1 MDVPPPP
8 APFEPPP
15 APQAAPAAP
24 TRLSSAAPTRSSS
37 AASTRPPS
45 AVIPVLL
52 TAAVFIAYSIAQ
64 AVGAVIP
71 AYPDFNSR
79 LGLGLAVGTLIAT
92 PFGILMI
99 WMLARRQADR
109 PLREYLG
116 LRWPTIGQTLLWT
129 AALFLV
135 GTGYEALSR
144 WLDRPAVPDF
154 MLQIVRTA
162 VYPSLLW
169 LAVVV
174 AAPIFEEILFRGYLF
189 EGLRRSRLGAVGA
202 VLLSSLLF
210 ALPHLQYDLFDISS
224 VLALGL
230 VFGLA
235 RWRSGSTYLPIALHI
250 LSNGLSM
257 AQMSEITP

>member
-1 MDVPPPP
+1 MSETDVPPPPP
-8 APFEPPP
+8 APFDPPL
-15 APQAAPAAP
+15 APEAAAPAAP
-24 TRLSSAAPTRSSS
+24 P
-37 AASTRPPS
+37 RPPG

-52 TAAVFIAYSIAQ
+52 TAAVFIAYSIVQ
-64 AVGAVIP
+64 GIGAVIP
-71 AYPDFNSR
+71 MFPDINARLTSH
-79 LGLGLAVGTLIAT
+79 LGLGLAVGTLLAT
-92 PFGILMI
+92 PFGILMT
-99 WMLARRQADR
+99 WVLARSQADR
-109 PLREYLG
+109 PVREYLG

-129 AALFLV
+129 AALFAV
-135 GTGYEALSR
+135 GAGYEALSR

-154 MLQIVRTA
+154 MVQIVRTA
-162 VYPSLLW
+162 IYPSLLW

-189 EGLRRSRLGAVGA
+189 EGLRRSRLGAAGA
-202 VLLSSLLF
+202 VLLSSVLF

-224 VLALGL
+224 VLVLGV

-257 AQMSEITP
+257 LQMNEIAR

>member
-1 MDVPPPP
+1 MDLPPPP

-15 APQAAPAAP
+15 VSEAPAPAA
-24 TRLSSAAPTRSSS
+24 APPPPPGP
-37 AASTRPPS
+37 APS
-45 AVIPVLL
+45 ATATILL
-52 TAAVFIAYSIAQ
+52 TVAVFIAYSIAQ
-64 AVGAVIP
+64 AVGAVGLMFP
-71 AYPDFNSR
+71 GPGSR
-79 LGLGLAVGTLIAT
+79 LGLGLAIGTLIAA
-92 PFGILMI
+92 PFGILMTWWI
-99 WMLARRQADR
+99 ARRQGDR
-109 PLREYLG
+109 PVREYLG
-116 LRWPTIGQTLLWT
+116 LRWPTIGQALLWT

-135 GTGYEALSR
+135 GAGYEALSR

-154 MLQIVRTA
+154 MVEIVRTA

-174 AAPIFEEILFRGYLF
+174 AAPIVEEILFRGFLF
-189 EGLRRSRLGAVGA
+189 QGLCRSRLRAPGAILV
-202 VLLSSLLF
+202 SSLLF

-235 RWRSGSTYLPIALHI
+235 RWHSGSTYLPIGLHI

-257 AQMSEITP
+257 LQMNDL